1 MISKGCPKQK
11 KSQPCGKSLDNTFYW
26 SSKDFLPF
34 NDITAIYANFD
45 KPLARPMFW
54 NLIPKTSPKFEPSRA
69 WFNTR
74 KEKFIIPANGF
85 LENRKI
91 NGKPIYESVKI
102 GGKSVRKKE
111 SYEFTIQEQSLMML
125 GGIYDV

>member
-1 MISKGCPKQK
+1 
-11 KSQPCGKSLDNTFYW
+11 
-26 SSKDFLPF
+26 
-34 NDITAIYANFD
+34 
-45 KPLARPMFW
+45 MFW
-54 NLIPKTSPKFEPSRA
+54 NLIPKTSPKFEPSRT

-74 KEKFIIPANGF
+74 KEKLSFPPHGF

-102 GGKSVRKKE
+102 GGKTVRKKE